1 MRGGQKRDFARRLRR
16 EMTDAERI
24 LWLRM
29 RGRELLGLKF
39 RRQHPI
45 GRYIVDFTCLDAGLV
60 VELDGGQHAG
70 SVADELRTA
79 FLEDAG
85 YLVLRFWNNEVLTQT
100 DAVLAAILAAAR
112 SRCPHPS
119 PHPHAG
125 AGA

>member
-1 MRGGQKRDFARRLRR
+1 MREGQKRDFARRLRR
-16 EMTDAERI
+16 DMTDAERI

-45 GRYIVDFTCLDAGLV
+45 GHYIVDFTCLDAGLV